1 MTDTFKLGTRG
12 SPLALWQANWV
23 KSEIER
29 RSGAKV
35 ELVPIKTTG
44 DRIQDVALAQVGGKG
59 LFTKELD
66 EALFDRRID
75 LAVHSLK
82 DVPFQLPEGLE
93 IGAIPEREEPWD
105 AFISKGPRLQ
115 ELEPGARIGTSSLR
129 RQIQLR
135 RAFPA
140 LKVVSLRGNVDTR
153 LRKLDAGEF
162 DAIVLAV
169 AGLKRLGYA
178 ARITQVLDERIM
190 LPAVGQGALAIV
202 CRSDDSRTLSQLREL
217 DHLESR
223 LAIAAERALLHV
235 LEGSCQIPIAALTRI
250 EGTQLRLRG
259 LIADLEGV
267 RVVQDE
273 ITGDV
278 VRGAELGTA
287 LGQSLLRRGAKKILE
302 DIRNGPPR

>member
-1 MTDTFKLGTRG
+1 MKLGTR
-12 SPLALWQANWV
+12 SSQLALWQANWV

-29 RSGAKV
+29 HSGLIV

-44 DRIQDVALAQVGGKG
+44 DRIQDVPLSQVGGKG

-75 LAVHSLK
+75 MAVHSLK

-93 IGAIPEREEPWD
+93 IGAVPEREEPWD
-105 AFISKGPRLQ
+105 AFISRGARLH
-115 ELEPGARIGTSSLR
+115 ELQPGAVIGTSSLR

-135 RAFPA
+135 RRFPA

-162 DAIVLAV
+162 DGIVLAV
-169 AGLKRLGYA
+169 AGLKRLGHSE
-178 ARITQVLDERIM
+178 RITQVLDEQIM

-202 CRSDDSRTLSQLREL
+202 CRSDDSRTLHQLAQL
-217 DHLESR
+217 DHPESR
-223 LAIAAERALLHV
+223 LSVTAERALLHV
-235 LEGSCQIPIAALTRI
+235 LEGSCLIPIAALTRI
-250 EGTQLRLRG
+250 EGAQLRLKG
-259 LIADLEGV
+259 LIADLDGV
-267 RVVQDE
+267 RVVEGE
-273 ITGDV
+273 ISGDV
-278 VRGAELGTA
+278 SRGQELGTA
-287 LGQSLLRRGAKKILE
+287 LGELLLRRGADKILE